1 MRESLL
7 EFHKKWYSS
16 NLMTLCIIND
26 QPLEKLESLVKELFS
41 LIINKNVVL
50 PSLKYP
56 LCFD

>member
-50 PSLKYP
+50 PSLQYP

>member
-7 EFHKKWYSS
+7 EFHKKWYAS

-41 LIINKNVVL
+41 PIINKNVVL
-50 PSLKYP
+50 PSLQYP